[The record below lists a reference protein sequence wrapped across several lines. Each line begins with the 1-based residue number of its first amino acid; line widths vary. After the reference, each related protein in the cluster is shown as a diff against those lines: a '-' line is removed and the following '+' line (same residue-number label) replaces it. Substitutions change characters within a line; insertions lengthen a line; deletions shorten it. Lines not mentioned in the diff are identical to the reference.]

1 MDDQRSVNPLSM
13 LLDVEEEGNK
23 CSTPASLT
31 GLLVSNRGRGSS
43 IVGKKRIACVV
54 LTSEC
59 GRSCVLIIALVAADI
74 GNRGLGCSTS
84 LVGTRE

>member
-1 MDDQRSVNPLSM
+1 MDDQRSVNPLST

-31 GLLVSNRGRGSS
+31 GLLVRGRGSS
-43 IVGKKRIACVV
+43 IVDKNRIACVV

-59 GRSCVLIIALVAADI
+59 GRSCVLIIA
-74 GNRGLGCSTS
+74 
-84 LVGTRE
+84 